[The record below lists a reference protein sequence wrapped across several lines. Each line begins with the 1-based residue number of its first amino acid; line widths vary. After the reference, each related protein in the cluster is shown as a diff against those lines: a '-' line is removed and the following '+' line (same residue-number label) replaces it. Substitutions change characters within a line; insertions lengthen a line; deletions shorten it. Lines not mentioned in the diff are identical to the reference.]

1 MRILLVEDES
11 DLGRVVRRTL
21 EEEGY
26 ACDWADH
33 GEDALHQ
40 ALTVPYDAVVLDLM
54 LPGVDGWTVL
64 KAIRAEGRDV
74 PVLVLTA
81 RDTLRDRVH
90 GLDLGADDYLTKPF
104 ALSELLARLRALI
117 RRSAGKPGPVLDLGD
132 LAVDT
137 RSRTVRRGDAEIPL
151 TAKEYALLEL
161 LAFRRGEV
169 VSRSTIH
176 DHLWDDEDETLS
188 NVVDVYV
195 ANLRRKL
202 GRKLIETRRGHGY
215 RLP

>member
-1 MRILLVEDES
+1 MRILVVEDEP
-11 DLGRVVRRTL
+11 DLGRVIQRTL
-21 EEEGY
+21 AEEGY
-26 ACDWADH
+26 ACDWASD
-33 GEDALHQ
+33 GEDARHQ
-40 ALTVPYDAVVLDLM
+40 ALTGPYDAIVLDLM
-54 LPGVDGWTVL
+54 LPGVDGWTIL
-64 KAIRAEGRDV
+64 RDLREQGLDV

-81 RDTLRDRVH
+81 RDALHDRVR

-117 RRSAGKPGPVLDLGD
+117 RRSAAKPSPILELGD
-132 LAVDT
+132 IRIDT
-137 RSRTVRRGDAEIPL
+137 RARTVCTGDDEVVL
-151 TAKEYALLEL
+151 RAKEYALLEL

-169 VSRSTIH
+169 ISRSTIH
-176 DHLWDDEDETLS
+176 DHLWDDEDDTLS

-202 GRKLIETRRGHGY
+202 GRKLIETRRGQGY

>member
-1 MRILLVEDES
+1 MRILLVEDEP
-11 DLGRVVRRTL
+11 DLGRVIRRTL

-26 ACDWADH
+26 ACDWADQ
-33 GEDALHQ
+33 GEDARHQ
-40 ALTVPYDAVVLDLM
+40 ALTGPYDAVVLDLM
-54 LPGVDGWTVL
+54 LPGIDGWTIL
-64 KAIRAEGRDV
+64 RDMRAGGRDV

-81 RDTLRDRVH
+81 RDTLRDRIR

-117 RRSAGKPGPVLDLGD
+117 RRSAAKPSPLVEIGD
-132 LAVDT
+132 VNIDT
-137 RSRTVRRGDAEIPL
+137 ASRTVRRGDAEIVL

-161 LAFRRGEV
+161 LAYRQGEV

-176 DHLWDDEDETLS
+176 DHIYDDEDETLS

-202 GRKLIETRRGHGY
+202 GRDLIETRRGQGY
-215 RLP
+215 RIP